1 MMASAAY
8 GAITVRLPIREVIAL
23 VATALSNEEIAGM
36 RRVER
41 TVQATPARP

>member
-1 MMASAAY
+1 MASAAY
-8 GAITVRLPIREVIAL
+8 RPINDRLPIREVIAL
-23 VATALSNEEIAGM
+23 VATGLSNEEIAGM